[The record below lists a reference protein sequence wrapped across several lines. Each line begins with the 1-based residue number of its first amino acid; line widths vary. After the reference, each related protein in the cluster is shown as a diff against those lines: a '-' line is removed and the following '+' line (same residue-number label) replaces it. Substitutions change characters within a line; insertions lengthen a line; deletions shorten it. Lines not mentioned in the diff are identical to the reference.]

1 MRWLDKF
8 RGLFG
13 WRVLDTE
20 PPVTQSGGKDMATI
34 RRRTLIS
41 GRVQGVAF
49 RAYTRQAARAAG
61 VVGWVQN
68 LPDGR
73 VEAVFEGTPDRV
85 QAMIDWCHHG
95 PRGARVD
102 KVEVIE
108 ERVRGDLTDFD
119 IAYTKGW
126 Y

>member
-1 MRWLDKF
+1 
-8 RGLFG
+8 
-13 WRVLDTE
+13 
-20 PPVTQSGGKDMATI
+20 MATI
-34 RRRTLIS
+34 RRRALIS

-49 RAYTRQAARAAG
+49 RAYTRQAARNIG

-73 VEAVFEGTPDRV
+73 VEAVFEGTPEQV

-95 PRGARVD
+95 PPASRVE
-102 KVEVIE
+102 KVEVID
-108 ERVRGDLTDFD
+108 ERPRGDLTDFD
-119 IAYTKGW
+119 IAFTRGW